1 MLCLGISTGCPQS
14 TTQLLVQKIWPF
26 QFLCPPTKGILSIP
40 PDNPK
45 SCSSQRNKQAER
57 ASTPLLLLLRSIF
70 QVPFPALNQE
80 ICCDL
85 FFSLFGPL
93 PKGTQTSSTPCLSF
107 STHPI
112 ILFFNTRMDSFHWHQ
127 LSRQVNQQIT
137 AITQGFQNLYSSL
150 RSLCPTPTTGYGNFF
165 DSNSYKHSMLSK

>member
-45 SCSSQRNKQAER
+45 SYSSQRNKQVEG
-57 ASTPLLLLLRSIF
+57 ASTPLLVLLRSIF
-70 QVPFPALNQE
+70 QVPSPALIQE
-80 ICCDL
+80 ICCDI

-93 PKGTQTSSTPCLSF
+93 PKGIQTSSTPPTPAF
-107 STHPI
+107 PPSTHPI
-112 ILFFNTRMDSFHWHQ
+112 TLFFNTRRDSFHWHQ
-127 LSRQVNQQIT
+127 LSKQVNQQII
-137 AITQGFQNLYSSL
+137 AITQGFQNVHSSL
-150 RSLCPTPTTGYGNFF
+150 RSLCPTPITGYGNIF
-165 DSNSYKHSMLSK
+165 